1 MSKIFI
7 AEDDL
12 TIRRMYEFG
21 FKLFGYEIESAP
33 DGEKALEAINAME
46 PPPIAILLDIM
57 MPKLS
62 GFEVLQQLKA
72 NDKLKNI
79 PVVVLTNLSGRD
91 DIEKALGL
99 GAALCL
105 VKSQYDPKEV
115 VEKVKEVIAEYA
127 KKSNNVS

>member
-1 MSKIFI
+1 MGKIFI

-12 TIRRMYEFG
+12 AIRRMYEFG
-21 FKLFGYEIESAP
+21 FKLFGYEVESAS
-33 DGEKALEAINAME
+33 DGEKALETIEAME
-46 PPPIAILLDIM
+46 PLPVAILLDIM

-72 NDKLKNI
+72 NDKFKNI

-91 DIEKALGL
+91 DIEKALEL
-99 GAALCL
+99 GAELCL

-115 VEKVKEVIAEYA
+115 VEKVKEVIDGHQKE
-127 KKSNNVS
+127 SNVP